1 MRRAAV
7 EAVGEA
13 TEVADLC
20 PRRGRRD
27 HAFVPY
33 VRKREPVRQPAN
45 CERSGDGKH
54 ASPGLQGAAAGFRQS
69 RGHPLRQ
76 GPLPADWAAWP
87 SCCLAGNG
95 FWLGLG
101 VGPPTEARAGAV
113 RLANGVLP
121 DDAAIRADG
130 VLATPQPLTLNPSA
144 ATRASAWPRRR
155 RRADLLPFQ
164 FITS

>member
-1 MRRAAV
+1 
-7 EAVGEA
+7 
-13 TEVADLC
+13 
-20 PRRGRRD
+20 
-27 HAFVPY
+27 
-33 VRKREPVRQPAN
+33 
-45 CERSGDGKH
+45 
-54 ASPGLQGAAAGFRQS
+54 
-69 RGHPLRQ
+69 
-76 GPLPADWAAWP
+76 
-87 SCCLAGNG
+87 LAGNG

-164 FITS
+164 FITSHFSLGGSCPFREQPSAYSDL